1 MGIDISKS
9 IVFSPHALQ
18 KMVDR
23 GTTEAEVEAT
33 NHEGNQEPARKGRVM
48 FRKNFAFNSQWRGKH
63 FAVKQVSP
71 VVAEEANR
79 LVVVTVF
86 IYYF

>member
-23 GTTEAEVEAT
+23 GTTEAEVEVT
-33 NHEGNQEPARKGRVM
+33 IHEGNQEPARKGRVM
-48 FRKNFAFNSQWRGKH
+48 FRKNFTFNSQWRGKH

-71 VVAEEANR
+71 VVAEEASR